1 MTREQAIELL
11 RFTKVYVKDK
21 SKEIQQKAF
30 ELGFRWLY
38 SRDNDGVALEHLDAP
53 FILFTGKIMHPCCDA
68 ERFNCDDSKEITA
81 EEILAITIEDELKP
95 THRPFKNAE
104 ECWNE
109 MFRHLPFGWV
119 IDKETDSKHSIV
131 GLVDL
136 AGYNAESSSF
146 SFGWDVALHRLTFA
160 DGAPFGIKEG

>member
-1 MTREQAIELL
+1 MTREEAIKLL

-30 ELGFRWLY
+30 ELGFRWLIGNKEA
-38 SRDNDGVALEHLDAP
+38 SKMVSNLDAP
-53 FILFTGKIMHPCCDA
+53 FIIFYNRAMEPCRDV
-68 ERFNCDDSKEITA
+68 EYFNFDDSKEITA
-81 EEILAITIEDELKP
+81 EEILAINIEDEPKP

-109 MFRHLPFGWV
+109 MLRHLPFGWV

-136 AGYNAESSSF
+136 AGYNAVTSSF
-146 SFGWDVALHRLTFA
+146 SFGWDMALCRLTFA
-160 DGAPFGIKEG
+160 DGTPFGIKEE

>member
-1 MTREQAIELL
+1 MTREEAIKLL

-30 ELGFRWLY
+30 ELGFKWMY
-38 SRDNDGVALEHLDAP
+38 SGADEAKMLNHLDAP
-53 FILFTGKIMHPCCDA
+53 FIIFYTRVMEPCCDV
-68 ERFNCDDSKEITA
+68 EYFNFDDSKEITA
-81 EEILAITIEDELKP
+81 EEILAITIDEP
-95 THRPFKNAE
+95 QYRQFKDAE
-104 ECWNE
+104 ECWRE
-109 MFRHLPFGWV
+109 MLKHQPFGWV
-119 IDKETDSKHSIV
+119 IDTETDSKHSIV

-136 AGYNAESSSF
+136 AGYNAKSSSF

>member
-1 MTREQAIELL
+1 MTREQAIKLL

-30 ELGFRWLY
+30 ELGFKWMY
-38 SRDNDGVALEHLDAP
+38 SGADEAKMLNHLDAP
-53 FILFTGKIMHPCCDA
+53 FIIFYNRAMEPCRDV
-68 ERFNCDDSKEITA
+68 EYFNFDESKEITA
-81 EEILAITIEDELKP
+81 EEILAINIEDEPKP

-109 MFRHLPFGWV
+109 MLRHQPFGWV
-119 IDKETDSKHSIV
+119 IDTETYAKHCIVSII
-131 GLVDL
+131 DL
-136 AGYNAESSSF
+136 AVYNAESPSF
-146 SFGWDVALHRLTFA
+146 SFGWDVALRRLTFA

>member
-1 MTREQAIELL
+1 MTKEQAIELL

-30 ELGFRWLY
+30 ELGFKWLIGNKEA
-38 SRDNDGVALEHLDAP
+38 SKMVSNLDAP
-53 FILFTGKIMHPCCDA
+53 FILFYHRSMCPCCDV
-68 ERFNCDDSKEITA
+68 EMFNYADEKEITA
-81 EEILAITIEDELKP
+81 EEILAINIEDELKP

-109 MFRHLPFGWV
+109 MLRHLPFGWV

-131 GLVDL
+131 SLVNL
-136 AGYNAESSSF
+136 ASYNAESSSF

-160 DGAPFGIKEG
+160 DGTPFGIKEE

>member
-1 MTREQAIELL
+1 MTREQAIDFL

-53 FILFTGKIMHPCCDA
+53 FILFAGKIMHPCCDV
-68 ERFNCDDSKEITA
+68 ERFNYDDSKEITA
-81 EEILAITIEDELKP
+81 EEILAITIEEEPKY
-95 THRPFKNAE
+95 RPFKDSD

-109 MFRHLPFGWV
+109 MQKHEPFGWV
-119 IDKETDSKHSIV
+119 KNAKTSYNYCIA
-131 GLVDL
+131 GMGDL
-136 AGYNAESSSF
+136 DGFNVESPSF
-146 SFGWDVALHRLTFA
+146 SFGWDMALSRLTFA
-160 DGAPFGIKEG
+160 DGAPFGIKEE

>member
-1 MTREQAIELL
+1 MTKEQAIKLL
-11 RFTKVYVKDK
+11 CFTKVYVKDK

-30 ELGFRWLY
+30 ELGFKWIY
-38 SRDNDGVALEHLDAP
+38 SGADEAKMLNHLDAP
-53 FILFTGKIMHPCCDA
+53 FIFFYHHSMCPCCDV
-68 ERFNCDDSKEITA
+68 EMFNYADEKEITA

-109 MFRHLPFGWV
+109 MLRHLPFGWV

-136 AGYNAESSSF
+136 TGYNAESSSF
-146 SFGWDVALHRLTFA
+146 SFGWDVALRRLTFA
-160 DGAPFGIKEG
+160 DDTPFGIKEE

>member
-30 ELGFRWLY
+30 ELGFRWIY
-38 SRDNDGVALEHLDAP
+38 SGQEICRTDAP
-53 FILFTGKIMHPCCDA
+53 FIFFSMSGSTMNPCCDI
-68 ERFNCDDSKEITA
+68 EVYNSDIRKEITA
-81 EEILAITIEDELKP
+81 EEILAITIEEEPKP

-109 MFRHLPFGWV
+109 MHKHQPFGWV
-119 IDKETDSKHSIV
+119 EDKETSYKYWIV
-131 GLVDL
+131 GLGNLDGFNVKSL
-136 AGYNAESSSF
+136 PF
-146 SFGWDVALHRLTFA
+146 MFGWDVALHNLTFV
-160 DGAPFGIKEG
+160 DGEPFGIKEE